1 MLGCGM
7 VTRKYSHDAITEFT
21 LYEFSTSESGWV
33 GANLALSDLAIF
45 KIRESLSPKLTADQI
60 RMLLGILQRGYPKAV
75 EMALFQI
82 RLRDEVKSI
91 AEKNGQTK
99 RPPAKLG
106 VILRDYIRNLRNVVA
121 QTQRGDRRVHL
132 MDFLPDIESFPVLER
147 LITFQIEA
155 DMKYEI
161 ADPLRN
167 APEQSA
173 ERLAEVL
180 KILEQSI
187 VSGLRSGPVEPA
199 LNFLAWVYVTSFRH
213 VTGAPPGRIY
223 DPYQEVEKGA
233 GLEICRLMAA
243 DMYSCL
249 PKIHRPT
256 KPADMVKAYRNAIK
270 RARDEDRSKV

>member
-161 ADPLRN
+161 AGTGTSNMICSPDPTNNHPARN
-167 APEQSA
+167 PTRPQTRTVENVK
-173 ERLAEVL
+173 RDTRRMLA
-180 KILEQSI
+180 
-187 VSGLRSGPVEPA
+187 
-199 LNFLAWVYVTSFRH
+199 
-213 VTGAPPGRIY
+213 
-223 DPYQEVEKGA
+223 
-233 GLEICRLMAA
+233 
-243 DMYSCL
+243 
-249 PKIHRPT
+249 
-256 KPADMVKAYRNAIK
+256 
-270 RARDEDRSKV
+270 